1 MNANLVLVNGLLV
14 ILIVAT
20 AMWPV
25 MFYSILRDMATQ
37 LKRSADSQINNSKE

>member
-1 MNANLVLVNGLLV
+1 MNANVVLVNGLLV
-14 ILIVAT
+14 ILIIAT

-25 MFYSILRDMATQ
+25 VFYLILSDWSSQ